1 MHSAVEKILAGE
13 FNRGIHSLDF
23 SSPRIELSVQEGEIY
38 EGAFRIYG
46 PEGQL
51 TEGQV
56 SSNRLR
62 MKCLVHSFSGS
73 NEEVTY
79 QFDGS
84 DMEEGESVKGEFYII
99 SNQGEYMIPYEV
111 TIVAA
116 EVDSSLGNIRNLFH
130 FANLA
135 KTNWEEAVALFYS
148 QEFKQIFKGVD
159 RQYYSIYRGLS
170 GGEERQQNVE
180 EFLLSV
186 KKKQQVEFLLEETE
200 IRIDS
205 PRENTEYKV
214 VINRNGWGFSELFVE
229 AEGDFLILE
238 KEIIREED
246 FLGNCYRLP
255 FYIARERLHVGKN
268 YGVIHLYN
276 AYMALE
282 VTVYVH
288 EAKVITRL
296 PSIRAKKKHLTVELM
311 QYYEAFRTR
320 KISASLW
327 MQETEKRLQE
337 LMDIDDRDPAY
348 RLMKVQLLITQERFN
363 EASWLLDQV
372 DGMLQGNFV
381 PSLYGYY
388 LYLTTLINREEAYID
403 EVAGQVE
410 RIYTQYS
417 GDWRIAWLLIYLSE
431 DYNKSPSRKWLVLEE
446 QIRKGCKSPVLY
458 IETWNLIAANPT
470 LLNQLEEFELQVLI
484 YAARKELLT
493 PEVIGQIVYLASRH
507 KTYSGRLFRLLEK
520 CYELQPT
527 DEVLQAV
534 CMLLIKGNKADTRYF
549 PWYERGVERELRIT
563 RLYEYYMM
571 ACSLTDHT
579 RIPKI
584 VLMYFAFDSNLDSLH
599 NAFLYA
605 YVHQNK
611 EEYPEL
617 YESYREQ
624 IERFTVFQI
633 LKGRNNKWLSYLY
646 KNIITPVMITE
657 ETARGLTTVLFI
669 HRISIRRKDI
679 CRVILIY
686 EKGNT
691 ERVFDVTPGDV
702 YLPIYSSDYQVIL
715 EDMRGNRYCGD
726 KECEVERLMIPDK
739 LAFMAAPYV
748 TEEIDFDMWLCER
761 GKVLAV
767 INDENVQ
774 SMKRLAAADIF
785 VPALQK
791 EIRMRLIHFFYDND
805 RMQELDDFLENIL
818 PEQIDNRSY
827 AEVVR
832 FMVIRSMYV
841 KAYEWIKQR
850 GGQGIEAKVVMRLCS
865 RMIALEEAEPD
876 DIMTALVYMTF
887 QAGKY
892 DENLLRYLISY
903 YHGTV
908 KSMRDVWKAAVA
920 FGMDTY
926 EIGERILVQT
936 LYSGAY
942 VGESIEIFKSYIAGG
957 AKAEIELAF
966 LSQNCFD
973 YFVGE
978 KVTDEFIVQDLHRA
992 VERKEE
998 IPLVCKLAY
1007 TKFYAENKRLID
1019 EKISPHLVM
1028 FLRELTAMKL
1038 YFPYYKEYVEHI
1050 PFMRQFADKTMIQ
1063 YRVEEGNKAVIHYLL
1078 EKDGKTDVEY
1088 TEEEMQD
1095 MFGGIC
1101 VKEFILFFGE
1111 KLQYYITETEDQK
1124 EHLTQSGT
1132 LNRSDTDREQRESR
1146 YNLIN
1151 DIAIGR
1157 TLHDNDAVDGFLR
1170 EYYEQ
1175 AFIVKKLFKV
1185 I

>member
-1 MHSAVEKILAGE
+1 MYSAVEKILAGE
-13 FNRGIHSLDF
+13 FHRGIHSLDF

-56 SSNRLR
+56 SSSRLR
-62 MKCLVHSFSGS
+62 MKCLVRSFSGS

-116 EVDSSLGNIRNLFH
+116 EVGSSLGNIRNLFH

-205 PRENTEYKV
+205 PKENTEYKV

-255 FYIARERLHVGKN
+255 FYITRERLHAGRN
-268 YGVIHLYN
+268 YGVIRLYN

-288 EAKVITRL
+288 EARVITRL
-296 PSIRAKKKHLTVELM
+296 PGIRAKKKHLTVELM

-417 GDWRIAWLLIYLSE
+417 WDWRIAWLLIYLSE

-470 LLNQLEEFELQVLI
+470 LLNQLEEFEIQVLL

-493 PEVIGQIVYLASRH
+493 PEVIGQIVYLASRY
-507 KTYSGRLFRLLEK
+507 KTYSDRLFRLLEK

-571 ACSLTDHT
+571 ACSLTEHT

-633 LKGRNNKWLSYLY
+633 LKGRNNKWMSYLY

-657 ETARGLTTVLFI
+657 ETARGLATVLFI
-669 HRISIRRKDI
+669 HKISIRRKDI

-739 LAFMAAPYV
+739 LALMAASYV

-832 FMVIRSMYV
+832 FMVIRGMYV
-841 KAYEWIKQR
+841 KAYGWIKQR

-908 KSMRDVWKAAVA
+908 KSMRDIWKAAVA

-942 VGESIEIFKSYIAGG
+942 VGESTEIFKSYIAGG

-1038 YFPYYKEYVEHI
+1038 YFPYFKEYVEHI

-1101 VKEFILFFGE
+1101 VKEFVLFFGE
-1111 KLQYYITETEDQK
+1111 KLQYYITETGDQK

-1146 YNLIN
+1146 YSLIN

>member
-1 MHSAVEKILAGE
+1 MYGAVERILAGE
-13 FNRGIHSLDF
+13 FNKGLHSLDF
-23 SSPRIELSVQEGEIY
+23 SGTRIELSVQEGEIY
-38 EGAFRIYG
+38 EGTFLIYG
-46 PEGQL
+46 PEGQI
-51 TEGQV
+51 TEGKIF
-56 SSNRLR
+56 SNRLR
-62 MKCLVHSFSGS
+62 MKCLIDSFSGS
-73 NEEVTY
+73 REEVPY
-79 QFDGS
+79 RFDGS
-84 DMEEGESVKGEFYII
+84 GMEEGESVKGEFHII
-99 SNQGEYMIPYEV
+99 SNQGEYSIPYEV
-111 TIVAA
+111 TVVAA
-116 EVDSSLGNIRNLFH
+116 EVDSSLGSIRNLFH

-148 QEFKQIFKGVD
+148 QKFKQIFKGVD

-186 KKKQQVEFLLEETE
+186 KKKQQVEYILEETE

-214 VINRNGWGFSELFVE
+214 VINRNGWGFSELSVE

-255 FYIARERLHVGKN
+255 FYIARDRLHAGKN
-268 YGVIHLYN
+268 YGLIRLCN
-276 AYMALE
+276 AYTALE

-288 EAKVITRL
+288 ESNVVTRRL
-296 PSIRAKKKHLTVELM
+296 GIRTKKKHLTVELM

-320 KISASLW
+320 KISAALW

-337 LMDIDDRDPAY
+337 LMDMDDRDPAY
-348 RLMKVQLLITQERFN
+348 RLMNVQLLITQERFN

-372 DGMLQGNFV
+372 DSMLQGNFV

-417 GDWRIAWLLIYLSE
+417 QDWRIAWLLIYLSE

-470 LLNQLEEFELQVLI
+470 LLTQLEEFELQVLF

-507 KTYSGRLFRLLEK
+507 KAYSDRLFHLLEK
-520 CYELQPT
+520 CYEVQPT

-534 CMLLIKGNKADTRYF
+534 CMLLIKGNKAETKYF
-549 PWYERGVERELRIT
+549 SWYERGVERELRIT

-571 ACSLTDHT
+571 SCFLTDQT
-579 RIPKI
+579 KIPKI

-599 NAFLYA
+599 NAFLYT
-605 YVHQNK
+605 YVHQNR

-657 ETARGLTTVLFI
+657 ETAKGLATVLFI

-686 EKGNT
+686 EKGSK
-691 ERVFDVTPGDV
+691 ERAFDVTPGDV

-715 EDMRGNRYCGD
+715 EDVRGNRYCGD
-726 KECEVERLMIPDK
+726 QECEAERLMIPDK
-739 LAFMAAPYV
+739 LALMAAPYV

-761 GKVLAV
+761 GKALAAV
-767 INDENVQ
+767 NDENVY
-774 SMKRLAAADIF
+774 SMKRLAFADIF
-785 VPALQK
+785 VSSLQK

-805 RMQELDDFLENIL
+805 RMQELDDFLEELL
-818 PEQIDNRSY
+818 PDQIDNRSY
-827 AEVVR
+827 VEIVR
-832 FMVIRSMYV
+832 FMVIRGMYT

-850 GGQGIEAKVVMRLCS
+850 GGQGIEPKVIMRLCS
-865 RMIALEEAEPD
+865 RMLVLEEAEPD
-876 DIMTALVYMTF
+876 DIMTALIYMTF

-892 DENLLRYLISY
+892 DENLLKYLVSY
-903 YHGTV
+903 YHGSV

-926 EIGERILVQT
+926 EISERILVQT

-966 LSQNCFD
+966 LSQKCFD

-978 KVTDEFIVQDLHRA
+978 KITDEFIVQDMQRA

-998 IPLVCKLAY
+998 MPLVCKLAY

-1019 EKISPHLVM
+1019 DKVSRHLVM
-1028 FLRELTAMKL
+1028 FLRELIAMQL
-1038 YFPYYKEYVEHI
+1038 HFPYYKEYVEHI

-1063 YRVEEGNKAVIHYLL
+1063 YRVEEGNKAVIHYLM
-1078 EKDGKTDVEY
+1078 EKDGGAESEY
-1088 TEEEMQD
+1088 TEEEMKD

-1111 KLQYYITETEDQK
+1111 KLQYYITETGSQK

-1132 LNRSDTDREQRESR
+1132 LNRSDTDREQSESR

-1157 TLHDNDAVDGFLR
+1157 TLHDNNAVDGFLR

-1175 AFIVKKLFKV
+1175 AFMVEELFKV